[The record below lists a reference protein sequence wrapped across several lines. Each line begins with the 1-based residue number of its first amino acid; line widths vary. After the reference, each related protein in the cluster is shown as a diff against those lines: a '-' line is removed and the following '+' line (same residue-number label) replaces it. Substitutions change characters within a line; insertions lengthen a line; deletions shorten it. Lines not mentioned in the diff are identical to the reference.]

1 MKKILFVTLFCST
14 FFANAQ
20 EVKKQLGDFTK
31 VTAFDKIDVLLV
43 KSTENKIEITGSDA
57 ESVQVVNKNGELKIR
72 LPFTKLL
79 SGDTI
84 SATVFF
90 TNLDAVEAN
99 EGSRLACESVLKA
112 TAFDI
117 IAKEGATI
125 KIQLNVTSASVKATS
140 GANVTISGNATTQNI
155 NISSGG
161 ILNASEFKTKTTN
174 VTISAGGE
182 AEVNASDFVDAKV
195 RAGGNVSVY
204 GNPKQV
210 NEKTFAGGKIER
222 VN

>member
-1 MKKILFVTLFCST
+1 MKKILLITTIFINFIT
-14 FFANAQ
+14 NAQ
-20 EVKKQLGDFTK
+20 EVTKQLGDFTK

-79 SGDTI
+79 SGDNI

-117 IAKEGATI
+117 IAKEGANI
-125 KIQLNVTSASVKATS
+125 KLQLNVTSASVKASS
-140 GANVTISGNATTQNI
+140 GATITVTGNASSQNI
-155 NISSGG
+155 SISSGG
-161 ILNASEFKTKTTN
+161 ILNASEFITKTTN

-182 AEVNASDFVDAKV
+182 AEVNATDFVDAKV
-195 RAGGNVSVY
+195 RAGGTVSVY